1 MTNGLRLRR
10 LGTNPKGA
18 KNFLA
23 ILLGL
28 FGLHQLTHSYLSL
41 DHQIIEKEDWLRGV
55 IKATRQ
61 LRSCWDSRSMRHV
74 LSPRGLRQIH
84 PVRLAVR
91 LLVGD
96 TDRKCWTDGCRVIN
110 FFCQPLLLARL
121 FIERKFANQLA
132 WLNRA
137 ISADG
142 GFLSC
147 DFALASRAL
156 HVSELHVWSK
166 RDAPRTFWWAT
177 QLGMLPG
184 CMIFAYAG
192 SRLPTL
198 REFSDQGLISV
209 LDPWLFS
216 ALLAS
221 GLIPITARWIYRRFP
236 VRLK

>member
-1 MTNGLRLRR
+1 VL
-10 LGTNPKGA
+10 A
-18 KNFLA
+18 FLV

-41 DHQIIEKEDWLRGV
+41 DQIIEKDDWLRDV
-55 IKATRQ
+55 IQSNPATAIMLGFAIYCVTSLVPGASGKSILFGWLFGFWWATLIGNFGLTVAALSTFFVSRFF
-61 LRSCWDSRSMRHV
+61 LRD
-74 LSPRGLRQIH
+74 
-84 PVRLAVR
+84 
-91 LLVGD
+91 
-96 TDRKCWTDGCRVIN
+96 
-110 FFCQPLLLARL
+110 

-142 GFLSC
+142 GYYLVI
-147 DFALASRAL
+147 LRLL
-156 HVSELHVWSK
+156 HVPYTFLNYTCGASVMH
-166 RDAPRTFWWAT
+166 ARTFWWAT

-209 LDPWLFS
+209 LDPWLFT

-221 GLIPITARWIYRRFP
+221 GLIPIIARWIYRRFP